1 MTIPQLT
8 MAAFL
13 MVGWQG
19 ISVQPSRSDRPLSSF
34 QRSIAGLDKP
44 SDRTVET
51 MRRFDVERRYH
62 RDVDQALATLEKYAR
77 AKPDPELV
85 YALAELS
92 WLEGRRLD
100 RWRKANAIDR
110 YLDSVAYSFDFL
122 FDPDLAPGR
131 QPSDPRFRLACD
143 LYNAGLDRLIRAA
156 QSDGQVM
163 PEGTILL
170 KAHGKEHALRV
181 ELRNSAWKSSDVDRV
196 ILATDFEVS
205 GLNTLTYQY
214 GIGVP
219 LIAVRRSREGDR
231 LYPPEMA
238 FPLTAFLRPNS
249 RLKDGG
255 APGDEPRACTL
266 ELVDPLQVRQ
276 VGQAPA
282 QLPIEADLTTPLA
295 YMWSRTDLNRYRW
308 TGLFRPEQGLER
320 ANLML
325 LRPYERGKIPVVMVH
340 GLISSPLAWI
350 AMVNELS
357 RDPLIQERY
366 QFLLYM
372 YPTGVSIPI
381 AAAGLRDALSEAR
394 RLKDPAGD
402 DPAFDQAVLLGHSMG
417 GLLSRAMVVDSGER
431 LWELNSH
438 VRFEDILGA
447 PEVLEELSRYLFFKP
462 LPFIRKVVFLATP
475 HRGSDL
481 SRNVIGRVG
490 AGLISDPDH
499 ITELLS
505 KLLKDNPDAFDSR
518 RFRRMPTSIETLD
531 TDSEVLL
538 AMLAMKPGRDVT
550 FHSIIGVLKASG
562 VANTSDGVV
571 PYRSS
576 HLEGVASELR
586 VLSGHGVQKSPLA
599 IREVRRILLEHI
611 GSTPDPSQTEPETVP
626 LGASAPPLIAPEV
639 RRETPE

>member
-1 MTIPQLT
+1 MTITQFT
-8 MAAFL
+8 MAAVL
-13 MVGWQG
+13 SVGWQE
-19 ISVQPSRSDRPLSSF
+19 ITVQSSRSDRPLSSI
-34 QRSIAGLDKP
+34 QRSLVGLDRP
-44 SDRTVET
+44 SERTVET
-51 MRRFDVERRYH
+51 LRRFDLERRYS
-62 RDVDQALATLEKYAR
+62 RDVDYTLATLEKHAR

-92 WLEGRRLD
+92 WLEGKRLD
-100 RWRKANAIDR
+100 RWKRSGAMDR

-122 FDPDLAPGR
+122 FDPELAPGR
-131 QPSDPRFRLACD
+131 PPSDPRFRLACD
-143 LYNAGLDRLIRAA
+143 LYNAGLDRLIRAV
-156 QSDGQVM
+156 QSDGQIM
-163 PEGTILL
+163 PNETIVL
-170 KAHGKEHALRV
+170 KAHGKEHALSV
-181 ELRNSAWKSSDVDRV
+181 TLRNSPWKSSDVDRI
-196 ILATDFEVS
+196 ILASDFEVT
-205 GLNTLTYQY
+205 GLNTRTYQY

-219 LIAVRRSREGDR
+219 LIAVRQAREGDK
-231 LYPPEMA
+231 LYPSETA

-249 RLKDGG
+249 RLRDDG
-255 APGDEPRACTL
+255 DSSDLPRACTM

-276 VGQAPA
+276 VGTPPA
-282 QLPIEADLTTPLA
+282 QLPVEADLTTPLA

-350 AMVNELS
+350 PMINELM
-357 RDPLIQERY
+357 RDPIIQERY

-381 AAAGLRDALSEAR
+381 AAAGLRESLTQAR
-394 RLKDPAGD
+394 RLHDPAGD
-402 DPAFDQAVLLGHSMG
+402 DPAFHQTVLLGHSMG
-417 GLLSRAMVVDSGER
+417 GLLSRAMAVESGDR

-438 VRFEDILGA
+438 VRFEDVLGP
-447 PEVLEELSRYLFFKP
+447 PEVLAELRRYLFFQP
-462 LPFIRKVVFLATP
+462 LPFVRRVVFLATP

-490 AGLISDPDH
+490 AGLIADPDH
-499 ITELLS
+499 IADLLA
-505 KLLKDNPDAFDSR
+505 KLIKGNPDAFDSR

-538 AMLAMKPGRDVT
+538 ALLAMRPGPNVT
-550 FHSIIGVLKASG
+550 FHSIIGVLKANG
-562 VANTSDGVV
+562 VANTTDGVV

-576 HLEGVASELR
+576 HIDGVASEVR
-586 VLSGHGVQKSPLA
+586 VLSNHGVQKSPLA

-611 GSTPDPSQTEPETVP
+611 GSTTENPSSERLPIPNTAT
-626 LGASAPPLIAPEV
+626 APPLVAPEV
-639 RRETPE
+639 RR